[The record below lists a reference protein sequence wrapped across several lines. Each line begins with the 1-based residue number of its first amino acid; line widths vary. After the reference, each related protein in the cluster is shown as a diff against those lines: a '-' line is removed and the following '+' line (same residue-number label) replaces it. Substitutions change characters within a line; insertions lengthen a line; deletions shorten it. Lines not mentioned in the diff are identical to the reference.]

1 MMRRLDAAAVVFGG
15 VLTIYI
21 TQGRYTREAI
31 KDMAALL
38 AAADVASGFRSA
50 GGV

>member
-15 VLTIYI
+15 ILTIYI
-21 TQGRYTREAI
+21 TQGRCIREAI
-31 KDMAALL
+31 KGMAALL
-38 AAADVASGFRSA
+38 AAADVAADFRSA